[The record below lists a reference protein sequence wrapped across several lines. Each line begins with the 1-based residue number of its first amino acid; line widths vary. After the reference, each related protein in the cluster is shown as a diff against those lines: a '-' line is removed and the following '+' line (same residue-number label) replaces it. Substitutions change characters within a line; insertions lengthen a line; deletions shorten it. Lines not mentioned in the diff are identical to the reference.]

1 MGGKYRRRKKE
12 VVPCLFLRYSQ
23 ECLLAGAA
31 VFFLA
36 ANVIC
41 GQLIYGMGICLLLL
55 LLNRCFNRRLRAYIR
70 HIEQQPIKPGACD
83 EPGIVAYRVMY
94 GACTDDY
101 KRRMAMSSDDEPSLP
116 PERKQV

>member
-23 ECLLAGAA
+23 ECLLAGAV

-55 LLNRCFNRRLRAYIR
+55 LVNRCFNRRLRAYIR
-70 HIEQQPIKPGACD
+70 HIEQQPIKPGPCD

-101 KRRMAMSSDDEPSLP
+101 KRRMGLSADGASAPSA
-116 PERKQV
+116 ERK